1 MFTSFICVCVNN
13 SISYHFGASFPLNFS
28 LQLSACSLVNRLNNG
43 TGCLISVE
51 RLVSERKVSLKGF
64 SFKYFPRVTSCGVG
78 FNPSKKLILAAVDG
92 IYGSI
97 KNDWNRM
104 KLAITFKTRWVL
116 YRFISTFRFHGFPSP
131 RIWSPEDICYLL
143 KKPTC

>member
-1 MFTSFICVCVNN
+1 MVQF
-13 SISYHFGASFPLNFS
+13 YHFGASVPLNLS
-28 LQLSACSLVNRLNNG
+28 LQPSACSMVNRLNNG
-43 TGCLISVE
+43 IGWRISEE
-51 RLVSERKVSLKGF
+51 RLVSERKVCLKAF

-97 KNDWNRM
+97 RKDWNRM

-116 YRFISTFRFHGFPSP
+116 YKFMITFRFHGSPFP
-131 RIWSPEDICYLL
+131 RI
-143 KKPTC
+143 